1 MSHPGGTDREAKVS
15 QREVKEERER
25 DDNDIVQNMSLDV
38 VRSETSIPNNPFA
51 GAFSGSEA
59 SIPRPQS
66 TIGGTDN
73 DNVNWNMGYNQMFNF
88 ENRRLSMTPSDRP
101 LLHPAFSNDAIFD
114 IDNYENLT
122 EDLGR
127 NPLIDMNE
135 TLTDTIKDNN
145 VSVAYPQRNS
155 SELIATSSIPNN
167 YEQQYIFSLYSRG
180 NCAPQ
185 RRDENMERKPAAF
198 DSALFQQQHQQLRQH
213 QSVNLTQPVFD
224 QNTHRPLQNR
234 KASPV
239 ASATGESTRL
249 SPEKRKS
256 QKELNVTQV
265 SSILTGSRRRSNR
278 IITKKVK
285 EVVPTKAFPKVVKHP
300 RVKTRAGFKKKMH
313 IVTQLP
319 KPTEKQLRE
328 AKTPRK
334 IEALQTWYKRL
345 GELIEFK
352 DANGHGKCYH
362 SDSRLFL
369 HEIIVSTSILTG
381 APSILVNSKCS
392 AAVQREPFIRYLG
405 KQTKNGEKIK
415 RCRQVF

>member
-1 MSHPGGTDREAKVS
+1 MSHPGGTDREAKAS
-15 QREVKEERER
+15 QREVEEERER
-25 DDNDIVQNMSLDV
+25 NDDDIVQNMSLDV
-38 VRSETSIPNNPFA
+38 VRPDTSIPNNPFA

-101 LLHPAFSNDAIFD
+101 LLQPAFSNDTIFD

-145 VSVAYPQRNS
+145 VSVAYPRGNP

-167 YEQQYIFSLYSRG
+167 YEQRYIFSLYSRG
-180 NCAPQ
+180 NYAPH
-185 RRDENMERKPAAF
+185 MERKPAAI
-198 DSALFQQQHQQLRQH
+198 DSALFQQQHQQLCQH
-213 QSVNLTQPVFD
+213 RSVNLTQPVFD
-224 QNTHRPLQNR
+224 QNAHRSLQDRN
-234 KASPV
+234 APPV
-239 ASATGESTRL
+239 ASAAGES
-249 SPEKRKS
+249 KRKS
-256 QKELNVTQV
+256 QKELKVTQG

-285 EVVPTKAFPKVVKHP
+285 EVVPTKAFPKVVKHT

-362 SDSRLFL
+362 SDSRLSL
-369 HEIIVSTSILTG
+369 HEVITSISILTG
-381 APSILVNSKCS
+381 APSISKNSKCS
-392 AAVQREPFIRYLG
+392 AAVQREPFVRYLG